1 MKKAI
6 KKTMLL
12 LFVVTLTTMVAC
24 SKDNLNES
32 RIVGRW
38 ECIYNSGNGG
48 SGFEWL
54 FRSDGVFITYDSHDL
69 MYGIESSYSIKNNQ
83 LILAGKDNQQMLAG
97 ESVVY
102 TIDELTSSSLV
113 ISSDQKTLKFSKK

>member
-6 KKTMLL
+6 KLTMLL
-12 LFVVTLTTMVAC
+12 LFAATLTTVSC
-24 SKDNLNES
+24 SKESLYES

-38 ECIYNSGNGG
+38 ECVYNSGGGG

-69 MYGIESSYSIKNNQ
+69 MCGIESSYSIKDNQ
-83 LILAGKDNQQMLAG
+83 LMLG
-97 ESVVY
+97 GGIVVY
-102 TIDELTSSSLV
+102 TIDELSSLLV
-113 ISSDQKTLKFSKK
+113 ISSNQKTLKFSKK

>member
-6 KKTMLL
+6 KLTMLL
-12 LFVVTLTTMVAC
+12 LFAATLTTMVSC
-24 SKDNLNES
+24 SKKNLYEN

-38 ECIYNSGNGG
+38 ECIYNSGGGG

-69 MYGIESSYSIKNNQ
+69 MCGIESSYSIKDDQ
-83 LILAGKDNQQMLAG
+83 LMLASKDNQQMLAG

-113 ISSDQKTLKFSKK
+113 ISINQKTLKFSKK

>member
-6 KKTMLL
+6 KMTMLL
-12 LFVVTLTTMVAC
+12 LFVAALTTMVAC

-38 ECIYNSGNGG
+38 ECVYNSGEGG
-48 SGFEWL
+48 IGFEWL

-69 MYGIESSYSIKNNQ
+69 MYGIESSYSIKNDQ
-83 LILAGKDNQQMLAG
+83 LMLAGKDNQQMLAG
-97 ESVVY
+97 GSVVY